1 MNRTQYIF
9 LTALL
14 LLLTGCGKHP
24 MPEFE
29 GENQGNRPI
38 EFGISSDLSV
48 ESKTVI
54 DENNYTSH
62 RFMVQAGLTVDSWKT
77 NAVFGTDETNEP
89 NGIEVTYKNGDWG
102 YSPARYWQT
111 GSYVF
116 AGAMPSSA
124 GFSVSLDEATHKTLT
139 LDFGDGGYDL
149 RAGQDDIMVGFRTVD
164 VQSTASTSQVDFTFA
179 HQLALVVIEGASKDS
194 NTQGI
199 QVDEITVYGNSASTV
214 GDISFTYGTSGI
226 TADYE
231 LVEEKTSKDN
241 VYKTIVRPDDLSNA
255 EDTEDWQLVAPGV
268 DGPVYD
274 VLVPEL
280 IVFPEACTFN
290 IVVKYTEGAN
300 QKIMKGVLSANWAPG
315 KKYTCKFNLASDIS
329 FSVEVA
335 DWGDPEPVGD
345 VITII

>member
-14 LLLTGCGKHP
+14 LLFTGCGKHSAIP
-24 MPEFE
+24 DK
-29 GENQGNRPI
+29 GTNNVPI

-62 RFMVQAGLTVDSWKT
+62 GFMVQAGLTVDSWKT
-77 NAVFGTDETNEP
+77 NAVFETGT
-89 NGIEVTYKNGDWG
+89 EVTYGTGGWG

-124 GFSVSLDEATHKTLT
+124 DFSVSLDEATHKTLT
-139 LDFGDGGYDL
+139 LDFGTGGYNLAEGQHDL
-149 RAGQDDIMVGFRTVD
+149 MVGFRTVD

-214 GDISFTYGTSGI
+214 GDISFTYGTSGM

-231 LVEEKTSKDN
+231 LVEEKTSEAN

-335 DWGDPEPVGD
+335 EWGDPINVGEE
-345 VITII
+345 IPII